1 MQCQGSHMTK
11 LALFVCKNLLSI
23 YYEADED
30 SKRFPEISNVM
41 LGKING
47 LLGDVKCL

>member
-1 MQCQGSHMTK
+1 MTK
-11 LALFVCKNLLSI
+11 SIRLALFVCKNLLLI

-30 SKRFPEISNVM
+30 PKRFPEISNAM
-41 LGKING
+41 LGKMNG